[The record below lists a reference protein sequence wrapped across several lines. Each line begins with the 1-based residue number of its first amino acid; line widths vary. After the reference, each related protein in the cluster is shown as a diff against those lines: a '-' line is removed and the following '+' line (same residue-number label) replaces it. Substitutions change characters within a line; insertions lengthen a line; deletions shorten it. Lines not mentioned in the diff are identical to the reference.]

1 MIAKTFCCSLVLVA
15 STAFASAQTPSQE
28 SADCAEAK
36 AQAARLQTRLQDWPA
51 LSRYREANA
60 GLKAPAKDERRVVFM
75 GDSIT
80 DGWKLA
86 SYFPGKPYINR
97 GISGQTT
104 PQMLIRF
111 RPDVIALKP
120 QVVVILAGTNDLAG
134 NTGPMTLEAIEDNLA
149 SMFELA
155 RLSGVRVVIASVLPV
170 SDYGKNR
177 EGKPITQ
184 TTRRPPEKIKT
195 LNEWLKKYAARN
207 DLTYLDYFS
216 AVVDEKGF
224 LKEDLSNDGL
234 HPNDKGYVVMQPL
247 AEQAISIALKKKR

>member
-1 MIAKTFCCSLVLVA
+1 MMRTLRLCFLFLAVA
-15 STAFASAQTPSQE
+15 TSVSAQTVSQE
-28 SADCAEAK
+28 SADCADAK

-51 LSRYREANA
+51 LARYREANA
-60 GLKAPAKDERRVVFM
+60 GVTAPAKDEKRVVFM

-80 DGWKLA
+80 DFWKLA
-86 SYFPGKPYINR
+86 SYFPSKPYINR

-134 NTGPMTLEAIEDNLA
+134 NTGPMTLEVIEGNLA

-155 RLSGVRVVIASVLPV
+155 RTSDIRVVIASVLPV
-170 SDYGKNR
+170 SDYSKNR

-184 TTRRPPEKIKT
+184 TTR
-195 LNEWLKKYAARN
+195 
-207 DLTYLDYFS
+207 
-216 AVVDEKGF
+216 
-224 LKEDLSNDGL
+224 
-234 HPNDKGYVVMQPL
+234 
-247 AEQAISIALKKKR
+247 